1 VASLCG
7 HASRSRYLGLVKA
20 SFLAGYP
27 FELDAFQLEAMDA
40 LDRGHNVVVAA
51 PTGSGKTVV
60 AEYAVARAIDEGGKA
75 FYTTPLKALSNQ
87 KFADFT
93 RRYGSAKVGL
103 LTGDNSVNGDAPIVV
118 MTTEV
123 LRNMIYAGSSTLAG
137 LRYVVLDEVHYLQD
151 PYRGPVWE
159 EVIIHL
165 PPEVDLVCLSATVS
179 NAEELA
185 DWVGTVRG
193 STTAVIEER
202 RPVPLHNL
210 FLVGE
215 RRSERLLLLPTFVD
229 ERPNPRGVA
238 LTANVEA
245 LWRAHRQ
252 SGLFA
257 PRRSETVDLLGEE
270 GLLPAIYFIFSRA
283 GCDEAVR
290 QCMREGGRLTT
301 TQERRQIREIAEAAA
316 ANLSGADLAALGY
329 GNWLAGLEAG
339 FAAHHAGLVPPFKEA
354 VERCFLAGL
363 VRVVFA
369 TETLSLGINMPAR
382 SVVIEKLSKFGGER
396 VEPLTPGEYTQLTG
410 RAGRRGTDEVGYA
423 VALWSPGVT
432 FDQVASLAG
441 ARSYT
446 LTSSFR
452 PTYNMATNLVR
463 RTTPAQAHHLLNL
476 SFAQYRADADVVRL
490 ERSLERARQELAVAT
505 EEAACELGD
514 VPEYRRRTE
523 PSSEGRGAQ
532 AEDSRARPWA
542 IVAARAGLRPGDV
555 VLVPARMPGGART
568 TEKVAVLSTSQRKKG
583 DLSLRAITASRR
595 LISLGAKNFDSPPL
609 VVARLVLPE
618 PFAPKNRDF
627 QRRVAL
633 SLAAADAGPPG
644 PSNRAERRALR
655 AAEGLAVASCPDLR
669 NHLRAD
675 ARAERLARQVD
686 RLERQ
691 VKGRSDSLARQFDKV
706 LQLLERWG
714 YVRGWSLTPAGA
726 RLARIYH
733 PQDLLVAE
741 SAERALLDGLTTAE
755 MAGAVSVFTYEARGP
770 LAAEAAA
777 PRLTNR
783 RLDERWHRTEAVA
796 RELNADEEALGLPLT
811 RPPDAGFVA
820 LAHGWAKGK
829 DLATLLA
836 PSDEALGTRSAAISA
851 GDFVRNVKQLTD
863 LLRQL
868 GEVLPDERSAESARR
883 AAEALFRGVVAASS
897 VVPSPEAPAEGP
909 AAEQRD

>member
-1 VASLCG
+1 M
-7 HASRSRYLGLVKA
+7 
-20 SFLAGYP
+20 AGYP
-27 FELDAFQLEAMDA
+27 FELDGFQLEAMDA

-60 AEYAVARAIDEGGKA
+60 AEYAVARAIDEGAKA

-103 LTGDNSVNGDAPIVV
+103 LTGDNSVNGDAPVVV

-229 ERPNPRGVA
+229 ERPNPRGIA
-238 LTANVEA
+238 LTSNVEA
-245 LWRAHRQ
+245 GWRAHRQ

-257 PRRSETVDLLGEE
+257 PRRNETVDLLGEE

-301 TQERRQIREIAEAAA
+301 TQERRQIRDFAEAAA
-316 ANLSGADLAALGY
+316 SNLSGADLAALGY

-423 VALWSPGVT
+423 VALWSPGVS
-432 FDQVASLAG
+432 FDQVAALAG

-490 ERSLERARQELAVAT
+490 ESSLERARQELGVAT
-505 EEAACELGD
+505 KEATCELGD
-514 VPEYRRRTE
+514 VTEYRRRTE
-523 PSSEGRGAQ
+523 PASDGHEPQ
-532 AEDSRARPWA
+532 AVASNARPWA
-542 IVAARAGLRPGDV
+542 IVAAMEGLRPGDV
-555 VLVPARMPGGART
+555 LLVPARKPGGART
-568 TEKVAVLSTSQRKKG
+568 NEKVAVLSTSQRKKG

-595 LISLGAKNFDSPPL
+595 LISLGVKNFQSPPL
-609 VVARLVLPE
+609 VVARLELPV

-633 SLAAADAGPPG
+633 SLAAADAGPLG
-644 PSNRAERRALR
+644 PANRAERRALR
-655 AAEGLAVASCPDLR
+655 AAEDLAVASCPDLR
-669 NHLRAD
+669 HHLRAD
-675 ARAERLARQVD
+675 ARAERLARQVE

-691 VKGRSDSLARQFDKV
+691 VKGRTDSLARQFDKV

-741 SAERALLDGLTTAE
+741 SAERAILDGLAPAE
-755 MAGAVSVFTYEARGP
+755 LAGAASVFTYAARGP

-777 PRLTNR
+777 PKLPSR
-783 RLDERWHRTEAVA
+783 RLEERWHRTEAVS

-811 RPPDAGFVA
+811 RPPDSGFVA

-836 PSDEALGTRSAAISA
+836 PADEALGTRSVAISA

-868 GEVLPDERSAESARR
+868 GEVLPDEGSAESARR
-883 AAEALFRGVVAASS
+883 AAQALFRGVVAASS
-897 VVPSPEAPAEGP
+897 VIN
-909 AAEQRD
+909 AADNAADHGAGAGSD